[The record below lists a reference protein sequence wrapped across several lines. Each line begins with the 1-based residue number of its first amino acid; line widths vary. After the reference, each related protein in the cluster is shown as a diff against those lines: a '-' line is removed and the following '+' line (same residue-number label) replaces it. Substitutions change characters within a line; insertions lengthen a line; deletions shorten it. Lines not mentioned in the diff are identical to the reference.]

1 MKKDTN
7 LIIMEK
13 IRETKEEDKMQQIQK
28 KQTNEPKEEQ
38 KTKTNH
44 QTPKHTATKIIFFF
58 LVIFFIA
65 ILIVSLYWLSQK
77 VPITTILTKSY
88 TAQDFGIET
97 IHSSHDENQN
107 GIDDYT
113 DILLRC

>member
-1 MKKDTN
+1 MKE
-7 LIIMEK
+7 I
-13 IRETKEEDKMQQIQK
+13 KEEDKMQQLQK
-28 KQTNEPKEEQ
+28 NQNIEQNTKVTQT
-38 KTKTNH
+38 H
-44 QTPKHTATKIIFFF
+44 QTPKHTITKIIFFL

-65 ILIVSLYWLSQK
+65 ILIFSLYWLSQK

-107 GIDDYT
+107 GMDDYT
-113 DILLRC
+113 DILLRS

>member
-1 MKKDTN
+1 MKE
-7 LIIMEK
+7 I
-13 IRETKEEDKMQQIQK
+13 KEEDKMQQLQK
-28 KQTNEPKEEQ
+28 NQNIEQNTKVTQT
-38 KTKTNH
+38 H
-44 QTPKHTATKIIFFF
+44 QIPKHTITKIIFFL

-65 ILIVSLYWLSQK
+65 ILIFSLYWLSQK